1 MERHQKPS
9 DAFSTLFVAPRVRI
23 SPILGGI
30 PSRFNTFLV
39 HFDEGARCIRRI
51 FPSLSPL
58 PFREKSNPEWGSEV
72 RGLGGPTDFVVVIL
86 AHYAGWVTTG
96 NKVMRFFESDPTWR
110 RPAHKNDRSIPY
122 LNTTPDKHG
131 DTSRRW
137 YFVTDFD
144 AYYNGA
150 QVPRATLSGTD
161 TVVLPTNEGI
171 LGILREASREGGSGF
186 VHCGVHCMYT
196 STGTS
201 IITPEANEKIRYTQV
216 SDGSPNK
223 EAFIVGTDG
232 VRLYGRDFIECLS
245 EGDEKRR
252 GTLTLSFDMCNATEF
267 LAGIIKLPYQY
278 RSPNF
283 DGGANDPAA
292 TTRSTNQLVVISASQ
307 RDQFAGEYCRCGAL
321 TYLLATALMEESDG
335 QQASTASDIIRYIHG
350 VCETQPN
357 RDYLQTP
364 QIASRY
370 PLTGSFWLLPE
381 YHSVL

>member
-58 PFREKSNPEWGSEV
+58 PFREKSNPEWGSENSGIDE
-72 RGLGGPTDFVVVIL
+72 RNFQIL

-96 NKVMRFFESDPTWR
+96 NKGD
-110 RPAHKNDRSIPY
+110 HNLQ
-122 LNTTPDKHG
+122 LNTVLNDVQILLDSLKYKHG

-186 VHCGVHCMYT
+186 VHLVNLTLWTTPGGVHF
-196 STGTS
+196 
-201 IITPEANEKIRYTQV
+201 ITPEANEKIRYTQV